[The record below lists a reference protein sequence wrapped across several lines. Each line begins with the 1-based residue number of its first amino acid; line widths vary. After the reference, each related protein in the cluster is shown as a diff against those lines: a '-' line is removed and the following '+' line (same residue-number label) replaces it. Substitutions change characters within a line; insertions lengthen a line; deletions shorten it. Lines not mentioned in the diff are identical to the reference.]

1 MIMWHDGS
9 VNYPYGGDHV
19 AIYKCIK
26 STLLYTLDLHTVIVQ
41 LYLNKNK
48 FKIYT

>member
-9 VNYPYGGDHV
+9 VNYRYGGDHV